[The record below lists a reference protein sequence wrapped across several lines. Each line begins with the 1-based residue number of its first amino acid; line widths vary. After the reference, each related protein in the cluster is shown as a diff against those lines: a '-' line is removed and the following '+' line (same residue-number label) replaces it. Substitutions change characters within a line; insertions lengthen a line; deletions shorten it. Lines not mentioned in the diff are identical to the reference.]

1 MSDHREGY
9 QAPRRPCA
17 ECPWRPDVPT
27 GRFSQESFRRLA
39 GTSYDVA
46 RTVFA
51 CHMSAEGKPM
61 MCAGFLARGAGHN
74 LTVRLA
80 YARGDLQFL
89 DRAEGVELYSSY
101 RAMAVANGLDA
112 DDPALAPS
120 REP

>member
-1 MSDHREGY
+1 M
-9 QAPRRPCA
+9 P
-17 ECPWRPDVPT
+17 
-27 GRFSQESFRRLA
+27 A
-39 GTSYDVA
+39 GVVSVMA

-51 CHMSAEGKPM
+51 CHMSAEEKLM

-101 RAMAVANGLDA
+101 RAVAVANGLDA
-112 DDPALAPS
+112 DDPTLAPS